1 MKDVITKRIKY
12 VIHILSNTK
21 LVPDV
26 SIRMQKPT
34 DKNGMWIGWTEKEVN
49 EFLES
54 MRKPTT
60 ILMNKK

>member
-1 MKDVITKRIKY
+1 MKDVITKRIKH
-12 VIHILSNTK
+12 VISILSNTQ

-26 SIRMQKPT
+26 GIRIWKT
-34 DKNGMWIGWTEKEVN
+34 SNKNGMWISWTEKEVN

-54 MRKPTT
+54 IRKPTT

>member
-1 MKDVITKRIKY
+1 MKDVITKHVKY
-12 VIHILSNTK
+12 VIRILSNTK

-26 SIRMQKPT
+26 GIRMQKPT

-54 MRKPTT
+54 IRKPTT